1 MLCDKKI
8 PIKLKGKVYPMVVRL
23 ACCTIQSVR
32 PIKNALVHRRLV
44 VEMRMIRWM
53 CSHTRFNRIKNEVFR
68 KKVGVAP
75 IEDKMRETR
84 LKYFWSYKEYG
95 RTSTSR
101 CTSIYGI
108 SPPLLQQ
115 TYIALA
121 LDVPLPSNTHSPS
134 NTATNLS
141 YRWFK
146 YILILILILIFIWK
160 VTNNPRNLNTT
171 KESSKVENK
180 I

>member
-75 IEDKMRETR
+75 IEDKMRDFR
-84 LKYFWSYKEYG
+84 LKWLGHIKRRIINVPVWWCEMIGSLASKRGRGRPRQTKEE
-95 RTSTSR
+95 
-101 CTSIYGI
+101 
-108 SPPLLQQ
+108 LQQ
-115 TYIALA
+115 VYWT
-121 LDVPLPSNTHSPS
+121 
-134 NTATNLS
+134 
-141 YRWFK
+141 WFK
-146 YILILILILIFIWK
+146 GFG
-160 VTNNPRNLNTT
+160 THRGHDPGH
-171 KESSKVENK
+171 ESLEIYN
-180 I
+180 